1 MKAKGIFIS
10 TLIVIDTFLGAYF
23 YGVHSRTIKVIDP
36 ALPAVDQKP
45 PAAEEKKVDNTPTP
59 APAPAAVKEKAPAKA
74 KEKEKAKPKAKAKPK
89 PKKQKSKTKEK
100 HKRKT

>member
-36 ALPAVDQKP
+36 ALPAVNQQLP
-45 PAAEEKKVDNTPTP
+45 VAEEKKVE
-59 APAPAAVKEKAPAKA
+59 AIPAAVKEKAPATPAATKPEQKKDKA
-74 KEKEKAKPKAKAKPK
+74 HKKEKD
-89 PKKQKSKTKEK
+89 KKQKSKAKTKK
-100 HKRKT
+100 KDKK

>member
-23 YGVHSRTIKVIDP
+23 YGVHSRTIKIIDP
-36 ALPAVDQKP
+36 ALPAVNQKP

-59 APAPAAVKEKAPAKA
+59 APAPAAVKEKAPAK
-74 KEKEKAKPKAKAKPK
+74 EKTKPKPEPKPK

>member
-23 YGVHSRTIKVIDP
+23 YGVHSRTIKVIDA
-36 ALPAVDQKP
+36 ALPAVNQKP
-45 PAAEEKKVDNTPTP
+45 PAAEEKKVDNKPIP
-59 APAPAAVKEKAPAKA
+59 APAPAAVKEKAPAKE
-74 KEKEKAKPKAKAKPK
+74 KEKEKAKPK

>member
-74 KEKEKAKPKAKAKPK
+74 KAKPKAKPK

>member
-36 ALPAVDQKP
+36 GLPAVNQKLP
-45 PAAEEKKVDNTPTP
+45 AAAEEKKVGNTPTP
-59 APAPAAVKEKAPAKA
+59 AAVKQRAPAEAPAKT
-74 KEKEKAKPKAKAKPK
+74 KAKPEQKKEK
-89 PKKQKSKTKEK
+89 PKKQKSKTKEQ
-100 HKRKT
+100 HKRKTQ

>member
-1 MKAKGIFIS
+1 MNTKGLFIS

-36 ALPAVDQKP
+36 ALPAVNQKL
-45 PAAEEKKVDNTPTP
+45 PAAEEKKVGNTPTP
-59 APAPAAVKEKAPAKA
+59 AAVKQKAPAKA
-74 KEKEKAKPKAKAKPK
+74 PAKTKAKPEQKKEK

-100 HKRKT
+100 HKRKTQ

>member
-36 ALPAVDQKP
+36 ALPAVNQKP
-45 PAAEEKKVDNTPTP
+45 PAAEEKKVDNKPI
-59 APAPAAVKEKAPAKA
+59 PAPAAVKEKAPAK
-74 KEKEKAKPKAKAKPK
+74 EKTKPKPEPKPK

>member
-23 YGVHSRTIKVIDP
+23 YGVHSRTIKIIDP
-36 ALPAVDQKP
+36 ALPAVNQKP

-74 KEKEKAKPKAKAKPK
+74 KAKPKAKPK

>member
-36 ALPAVDQKP
+36 ALPAVNQKP

-74 KEKEKAKPKAKAKPK
+74 KAKPKAKPK

>member
-10 TLIVIDTFLGAYF
+10 TLIIIDTFLGAYF

-36 ALPAVDQKP
+36 ALPAVNQKP

-74 KEKEKAKPKAKAKPK
+74 KAKPKAKPK

>member
-10 TLIVIDTFLGAYF
+10 TLIIIDTFLGAYF

-36 ALPAVDQKP
+36 ALPAVNQKP

-59 APAPAAVKEKAPAKA
+59 APAPAAVKEKAPAK
-74 KEKEKAKPKAKAKPK
+74 EKTKPKPEPKPK